1 MEKTKTYFIRFK
13 PSFDTIPQVER
24 EMEFLDNRLGIGNL
38 IKIGYYL
45 PQPVYKSWVPNWII
59 RLITKR

>member
-1 MEKTKTYFIRFK
+1 MEKTKTYFIRFQESYDNLPEATNALQK
-13 PSFDTIPQVER
+13 ASDTT
-24 EMEFLDNRLGIGNL
+24 LLAGL
-38 IKIGYYL
+38 HLGYYL